1 MCGHMDKIHYVIGD
15 IHGQSHALE
24 ALLDMIEA
32 YHGLSY
38 KGHPPSLVFWVII
51 STKALIA
58 AA

>member
-1 MCGHMDKIHYVIGD
+1 MDKIHYVIGD